1 MTFGEGLS
9 ASPGLLLVAITL
21 LGLVVGSFLNV
32 VSLRLPA
39 MMQAGWRRDARDI
52 LGVEGQTEEK
62 PPASLWSPPSSCP
75 HCGARI
81 RPWHNIPVLGWI
93 LLRGHCADCKSPI
106 SLQYPTVELASG
118 ILSLTCA
125 WHFGWSVE
133 LVGALFFTW
142 ALLVLT
148 IVDLRTRMLP
158 DCITL
163 PLLWMGL
170 LFSVWQVYCTPT
182 ASILG
187 AAIGYLLLWAVYHLF
202 RLATGKEGMGYGDFK
217 LLAALGAWLG
227 VLTLPAILVI
237 ASVTGAITGL
247 TLIVTRRQPRAAPIA
262 FGPYLAAAGWI
273 VLIWGPSL
281 AMIGT
286 SRLGM
291 GR

>member
-1 MTFGEGLS
+1 MTFGEGLP
-9 ASPGLLLVAITL
+9 ASPGLLLAAITL

-32 VSLRLPA
+32 VSLRLPP

-52 LGVEGQTEEK
+52 LGVEQQVEEK

-106 SLQYPTVELASG
+106 SLQYPAVELASG
-118 ILSLTCA
+118 ILSLVCA

-133 LVGALFFTW
+133 LAGALLFTW

-148 IVDLRTRMLP
+148 IIDLRTRMLP
-158 DCITL
+158 DSITL

-187 AAIGYLLLWAVYHLF
+187 AAIGYLLLWTVYHLF

-227 VLTLPAILVI
+227 VVTLPAILVI
-237 ASVTGAITGL
+237 ASVTGAIAGL
-247 TLIVTRRQPRAAPIA
+247 TLIASRRQTRAVPIA

-281 AMIGT
+281 AMIGMP
-286 SRLGM
+286 RLGV
-291 GR
+291 GG